1 MLSLFCEAISGICVS
16 LTIANIVSR
25 WVLLNCLS
33 PVQKFAEFATQH
45 WKNQIF
51 HCFKAVRTFSA
62 SAAHFPT
69 ELSLGIG
76 STHPLVGCTPCA
88 ASKIRRIRDA
98 ALKNQIFHC
107 FKAVRT
113 FSASAAH
120 FPTELSLGIGSTHPL
135 VGCTP
140 CAASKIRRNVAK
152 KIPSHLP
159 AMQRCQSQQRR

>member
-98 ALKNQIFHC
+98 ALEKPDFQR

-113 FSASAAH
+113 DSANAAH
-120 FPTELSLGIGSTHPL
+120 FPTDLSCCIVSTYLGMGAQL
-135 VGCTP
+135 V
-140 CAASKIRRNVAK
+140 AAQKIA
-152 KIPSHLP
+152 
-159 AMQRCQSQQRR
+159 